1 MNNDNFVININEVNN
16 LEDSF
21 LIGDEIFRSNKNV
34 FKELKYKNRY
44 IYLVFNG
51 IVKTINKIPR
61 SKLFVSINDEDY
73 KKFEFLL
80 KKINFSTSNNIICK
94 DYLYEG
100 KNKFVITRLPGYYK
114 NEQEIIFTKFYK
126 YEENNFEEIKIVNVS
141 NSFEATFT
149 IKIRGICINS
159 YNNSKE
165 LTLITDLH
173 EVVIINTL
181 NKSSL
186 PLSSKYIIK
195 N

>member
-126 YEENNFEEIKIVNVS
+126 HEENNFE
-141 NSFEATFT
+141 
-149 IKIRGICINS
+149 
-159 YNNSKE
+159 
-165 LTLITDLH
+165 
-173 EVVIINTL
+173 
-181 NKSSL
+181 
-186 PLSSKYIIK
+186 
-195 N
+195 